1 MLELMPKARFAP
13 AIGVLA
19 FFGQMFGSNNVNL
32 DRLQPLAWQESAIFQ
47 IDRQTDPEVE
57 KIVTKYLQE
66 LQSRGF
72 DRNLQGIWI
81 QSDLTVISNHRGN
94 IPVSAASLSKIA
106 TTLAVLQKFGA
117 NYQFTTEVYHT
128 GTIVNGTL
136 DGDLIIKGGSDPL
149 FVWEEA
155 IELGNALNKL
165 GIRQVKGNLQI
176 IGNFYLNFKQEVPKN
191 GELFKLA
198 IDSTA
203 WTPLIQKAYA
213 LMPKG
218 TGKPQVKIA
227 GNVVVKLNFPDNTQL
242 LLKHQSLKLTEIV
255 RQMNIYSNNEMAEML
270 AKSAGG
276 AKIVAEIAAKTA
288 NVPQTEIQMING
300 SGLTTKNLISPRA
313 ATSMFIALER
323 IFKAQSLTIAD
334 FFPTAGRDK
343 VGTMETRK
351 MPDGVSI
358 KTGTLNAVSAL
369 SGVFAT
375 KGRGQVWFTIINHG
389 GDVLEFRSQQDKF
402 LQNLAKHWQ
411 FAPNFSPIDN
421 PYLGDPQRNLA
432 IRK

>member
-1 MLELMPKARFAP
+1 MLKSIAV
-13 AIGVLA
+13 GVVA
-19 FFGQMFGSNNVNL
+19 FFGQTFWSNNINL
-32 DRLQPLAWQESAIFQ
+32 NQLQPLSWQQTAIFQ

-57 KIVTKYLQE
+57 KIVNNYLQE
-66 LQSRGF
+66 LQNRGF

-94 IPVSAASLSKIA
+94 IPITAASLSKIA

-128 GTIVNGTL
+128 GTIVNGVL

-165 GIRQVKGNLQI
+165 DIRQITGNLQI
-176 IGNFYLNFKQEVPKN
+176 TGNFYFNFKQEVAKN

-203 WTPLIQKAYA
+203 WTPLIQEAYA
-213 LMPKG
+213 AMPKG
-218 TGKPQVKIA
+218 TRKPQVKIA
-227 GNVVVKLNFPDNTQL
+227 GKVQIKPNIPNDARSI
-242 LLKHQSLKLTEIV
+242 LKHQSLKLTEIV
-255 RQMNIYSNNEMAEML
+255 RQMNIYSNNEMSEML
-270 AKSAGG
+270 AKTVGG
-276 AKIVAEIAAKTA
+276 AKVVAEIAAKAA

-313 ATSMFIALER
+313 ATSMLIALDR
-323 IFKAQSLTIAD
+323 IFKTQSLTIAD

-351 MPDGVSI
+351 MPNGVAI
-358 KTGTLNAVSAL
+358 KTGTLNSVSAL
-369 SGVFAT
+369 SGVFPT
-375 KGRGQVWFTIINHG
+375 KERGQVWFTIINHG

-402 LQNLAKHWQ
+402 LRNLAKHWQ
-411 FAPNFSPIDN
+411 FTPNFTAINN
-421 PYLGDPQRNLA
+421 PYIGDPQRNLA
-432 IRK
+432 IRE